1 MSKPLVTISVF
12 TILVISMFSAS
23 LNIREVRSSPT
34 TWTVDDDGPADF
46 PTIQEA
52 IEAAGSGDTIMVMEG
67 VYAEGQIDIVKSL
80 TLSANGT
87 VVVDGLRDF
96 SVFHVEAASVTISGF
111 HITNG
116 SHSGILLIESFGLI
130 LKNNRVENCQGGIV
144 IFGSFSNVIENNTL
158 YGNHQGI
165 ELSHSTYNTVRK
177 NKLTGHSLAILVG
190 HAQYNLIEA
199 NIIAENDKGFWLQY
213 SDDNS
218 IAENEVSDNGYGIW
232 LFPNSSRNSIYHNN
246 FLENSKNV
254 SVSLDSTN
262 IWDDGYPSGGNYWS
276 DYNGTDSYTG
286 QHQNV
291 TGSDG
296 LGDTPYVFDEK
307 NQDNYPLMKPWGVA
321 SATIDINPNTLNLK
335 SRGRWITAHI
345 ELPDGYNANDIKTST
360 ILLNDTILAEYTRG
374 SKAKFNRAEVINY
387 ILNSGEIT
395 GRFMTITLTVTG
407 ELNDG
412 TRFEGYDKI
421 RIITHMRGIQR
432 GKPIFPRQP
441 HIFMRSDKLEI
452 HPIRN

>member
-1 MSKPLVTISVF
+1 LLTSTLSAILYVRSVK
-12 TILVISMFSAS
+12 
-23 LNIREVRSSPT
+23 SSPT
-34 TWTVDDDGPADF
+34 TWTVDDDGSADF

-67 VYAEGQIDIVKSL
+67 VYAEGQIDIGKSL

-87 VVVDGLRDF
+87 VVVDGLGDF
-96 SVFHVEAASVTISGF
+96 SVFHVTAAYVTISGF
-111 HITNG
+111 HVTNG
-116 SHSGILLIESFGLI
+116 SHSGIRLTESFGLI

-190 HAQYNLIEA
+190 HAHYNLIEA
-199 NIIAENDKGFWLQY
+199 NIVAENGEGFWLQY
-213 SDDNS
+213 SNDNS
-218 IAENEVSDNGYGIW
+218 IVKNEVSDNGYGIW
-232 LFPNSSRNSIYHNN
+232 LFPDSVRNSIFHNN
-246 FLENSKNV
+246 FLENNKNV
-254 SVSLDSTN
+254 SVSLDSIN

-286 QHQNV
+286 QHQNE

-296 LGDTPYVFDEK
+296 LGDNPYVFDEN
-307 NQDNYPLMKPWGVA
+307 NQDNYPLMKPWGVVTT
-321 SATIDINPNTLNLK
+321 TIDINPNTLNLR
-335 SRGRWITAHI
+335 SMGRWITAFI
-345 ELPDGYNANDIKTST
+345 NLPEGYNAENINTST
-360 ILLNDTILAEYTRG
+360 ILLNDTILAEYARG
-374 SKAKFNRAEVINY
+374 SKIRFNRAEVIAH

-395 GRFMTITLTVTG
+395 ESFMTITLTITG

-412 TRFEGYDKI
+412 TWFEGHDEI
-421 RIITHMRGIQR
+421 RIIMQMCRKHR
-432 GKPIFPRQP
+432 GKLMFPR
-441 HIFMRSDKLEI
+441 
-452 HPIRN
+452 

>member
-1 MSKPLVTISVF
+1 MSERIRHA
-12 TILVISMFSAS
+12 TILILLLLSTFSLTLS
-23 LNIREVRSSPT
+23 IRSVKSSPT

-46 PTIQEA
+46 PTIQDA

-67 VYAEGQIDIVKSL
+67 VYAEGQIDIGKSL

-96 SVFHVEAASVTISGF
+96 SVFHVKAASVTISGF
-111 HITNG
+111 HVTNG
-116 SHSGILLIESFGLI
+116 SHSGIRLTESYGLI

-190 HAQYNLIEA
+190 HAHYNLIEA
-199 NIIAENDKGFWLQY
+199 NIIAENGKGFWLQY
-213 SDDNS
+213 SNDNS

-232 LFPNSSRNSIYHNN
+232 LFPDSDRNSIFHNN
-246 FLENSKNV
+246 FLENNKNV
-254 SVSLDSTN
+254 SVSLDSIN

-286 QHQNV
+286 QHQNA

-296 LGDTPYVFDEK
+296 LGDTPFVIDEN
-307 NQDNYPLMKPWGVA
+307 NQDNYPLMKPWGLV
-321 SATIDINPNTLNLK
+321 SGTVNIDPNTLNLK
-335 SRGRWITAHI
+335 SRGKWITAYI
-345 ELPDGYNANDIKTST
+345 ELPEDYGDESINFST
-360 ILLNDTILAEYTRG
+360 ILLNNVLPAVRV
-374 SKAKFNRAEVINY
+374 KASMVKFDRADVIKY
-387 ILNSGEIT
+387 IIDSVDMT

-412 TRFEGYDKI
+412 TLFEGHDEI
-421 RIITHMRGIQR
+421 RIITQMFNKLSSKQL
-432 GKPIFPRQP
+432 FPR
-441 HIFMRSDKLEI
+441 
-452 HPIRN
+452 